1 MWFFFFKQKTA
12 YYLRISDWSSDV
24 CSSDL
29 ASLIRSRGVMESSE
43 LQNRRMPVRPS
54 AMLPASPDSSTAAT
68 GDQAATDGVSVLEVC
83 SAADSSENLATKP
96 DSGGRPVISRAQ
108 ATKDMPRKARDRKRV
123 V

>member
-1 MWFFFFKQKTA
+1 MTGPAQKVRATQV
-12 YYLRISDWSSDV
+12 RISAPTGA
-24 CSSDL
+24 

-54 AMLPASPDSSTAAT
+54 AMMPASPDSSTAAT
-68 GDQAATDGVSVLEVC
+68 RDQAATDGVSVLEVC

-108 ATKDMPRKARDRKRV
+108 ATKDRSEEHTSELQSLMRISYA
-123 V
+123 